1 MATASPSRRGL
12 QTAMSS
18 DAGASSAV
26 PPTPSPPTP
35 KRRPPAHSTSP
46 TVGVKHQDGEK
57 LSSME
62 KRKFPTVKWAKA
74 PDAKRFRSSMT
85 PIPVKSPGVSSAL
98 DAYNTPATS
107 RASILC
113 CQKGHLLVRLDGPDG
128 RRYAVLNPLR
138 PARDSVILPPLP
150 SVICSENVTWL
161 NNTDF
166 PDGGVI
172 VRAAGKHAGKRLMY
186 ELRDGAWHN
195 VNSVPEDEL
204 PGMPKPFCFLP
215 IKDNKILISSM
226 IDIAKGRWASSE
238 TPHLLSVALPDGVEY
253 MLQQKSNFATWADSS
268 VVYLFY
274 VDIKALQ
281 LRVWLY
287 RMDSQNWSR
296 EDTICMRTVFTDSGV
311 TSLVSQD
318 GIKVV
323 ILSVGPRRNAM
334 CVLLQVGTDVLY
346 IDIKSRTVKKV
357 YTVTPEDG
365 VSFRLVTFSMIFP
378 PIFPVIKDDND
389 QNTMRSSEVC
399 I

>member
-1 MATASPSRRGL
+1 MPGLPSELANSVRC
-12 QTAMSS
+12 A
-18 DAGASSAV
+18 
-26 PPTPSPPTP
+26 
-35 KRRPPAHSTSP
+35 
-46 TVGVKHQDGEK
+46 
-57 LSSME
+57 
-62 KRKFPTVKWAKA
+62 
-74 PDAKRFRSSMT
+74 
-85 PIPVKSPGVSSAL
+85 SSAL

-128 RRYAVLNPLR
+128 RRFAVLNPLR
-138 PARDSVILPPLP
+138 PARDSVM
-150 SVICSENVTWL
+150 TWL
-161 NNTDF
+161 NKTDF